1 MARKKKVQIQGKI
14 RAFALGGIDEIGKN
28 LYVIEYEND
37 IIVVDCGLGF
47 PDEDMPGVDLVI
59 PDISYLEKNADRV
72 RGIFITHGHEDH
84 IGALPYVL
92 RTLHVPVYGT
102 RLTLGIL
109 ESKLSE
115 HKLDY
120 QPSVNCVTAGDVIE
134 AGAMSVE
141 FIRVNH
147 SIADACALAIK
158 TPLGYIVHS
167 GDFKFDLTP
176 IDGEIMDVKRL
187 SELGNE
193 GVVLLLCDSTNAEHP
208 GYTPSERTVGASF
221 DNIFNANRD
230 KRIIV
235 ATFSSNVHRVQ
246 QIIDCSIRH
255 GRKVAVT
262 GRSMVTV
269 VGAASR
275 LGYMD
280 FPDDALIEIGDVKKY
295 PPNRVTVITTGS
307 QGEPMS
313 ALSRMAFGE
322 HSNISV
328 GENDLVIISAHA
340 IPGNEK
346 LVGKTINE
354 LYRCGADVYSDP
366 TNHIHVS
373 GHACQE
379 DLKFMHALT
388 KPKYFMPI
396 HGERRHLT
404 EHKKLALMMGTPSE
418 NIFVPDLGHVL
429 EIDASGAH
437 WNGNVQSGRVLV
449 DGTGIGDVGNVV
461 LRDRILLSQDGLI
474 VVSAAVDL
482 MARDIITPPDIYTRG
497 FIYVKESEEL
507 MDEMREV
514 ALDALERAVY
524 SYTKDLADIRGE
536 VKEALAKFVNKK
548 IKRRPMILP
557 VILEV

>member
-1 MARKKKVQIQGKI
+1 MARKKKTTSLGKI
-14 RAFALGGIDEIGKN
+14 RVAALGGLDEIGKN

-47 PDEDMPGVDLVI
+47 PDDDMPGIDLVI
-59 PDISYLEKNADRV
+59 PDIQYLEKNADRV

-84 IGALPYVL
+84 IGALPYML
-92 RTLHVPVYGT
+92 RTLRVPVYGT
-102 RLTLGIL
+102 KLPLGII
-109 ESKLSE
+109 ESKLAE

-120 QPSVNCVTAGDVIE
+120 EPELVCVKAGDVITAGDVT
-134 AGAMSVE
+134 VE

-187 SELGNE
+187 SELGQE
-193 GVVLLLCDSTNAEHP
+193 GVILLMCDSTNAEHP

-221 DNIFNANRD
+221 DQIFISNAD

-255 GRKVAVT
+255 GRKVAIT

-280 FPDDALIEIGDVKKY
+280 FPEDAIIDINDVKKY
-295 PPNRVTVITTGS
+295 PLNRVTIITTGS

-322 HSNISV
+322 HSNITV
-328 GENDLVIISAHA
+328 GQDDLVIISAHA

-354 LYRCGADVYSDP
+354 LYRCGAEVYNDP
-366 TNHIHVS
+366 SNHIHVS

-379 DLKFMHALT
+379 DLKLMHVLT

-396 HGERRHLT
+396 HGERRHLM
-404 EHKKLALMMGTPSE
+404 EHRKLGLQTGIPSE
-418 NIFVPDLGHVL
+418 NIYTPELGRVL
-429 EIDASGAH
+429 EIDETGAH
-437 WNGNVQSGRVLV
+437 WAGNIPAGRILV
-449 DGTGIGDVGNVV
+449 DGSGIGDVGNVV

-507 MDEMREV
+507 MDEMRAV
-514 ALDALERAVY
+514 ALDALERSVY
-524 SYTKDLADIRGE
+524 SYNDDLSDIRTE
-536 VKEALAKFVNKK
+536 VKDALQKFVNKRM
-548 IKRRPMILP
+548 KRRPMILP
-557 VILEV
+557 VILDV

>member
-1 MARKKKVQIQGKI
+1 MARKKKTPVTGKI
-14 RAFALGGIDEIGKN
+14 KAFALGGIDEIGKN

-109 ESKLSE
+109 ESKLAE

-147 SIADACALAIK
+147 SIADACALAVK
-158 TPLGYIVHS
+158 TPLGYVVHS

-193 GVVLLLCDSTNAEHP
+193 GVILLMCDSTNAEHP
-208 GYTPSERTVGASF
+208 GYTQSERTVGASF
-221 DNIFNANRD
+221 DNIFNVNRD

-295 PPNRVTVITTGS
+295 PPNRVTIITTGS

-418 NIFVPDLGHVL
+418 NIFVPDLGRVL
-429 EIDASGAH
+429 EIDADCARWSGS
-437 WNGNVQSGRVLV
+437 VQSGRVLV
-449 DGTGIGDVGNVV
+449 DGTGVGDVGNVV

>member
-1 MARKKKVQIQGKI
+1 MARKKKTPVTGKI
-14 RAFALGGIDEIGKN
+14 KAFALGGIDEIGKN

-109 ESKLSE
+109 ESKLAE

-147 SIADACALAIK
+147 SIADACALAVK
-158 TPLGYIVHS
+158 TPLGYVVHS

-193 GVVLLLCDSTNAEHP
+193 GVILLMCDSTNAEHP
-208 GYTPSERTVGASF
+208 GYTQSERTVGASF
-221 DNIFNANRD
+221 DNIFNVNRD

-269 VGAASR
+269 VGAAAR

-295 PPNRVTVITTGS
+295 PPNRVTIITTGS

-418 NIFVPDLGHVL
+418 NIFVPDLGRVL
-429 EIDASGAH
+429 EIDADGARWSGS
-437 WNGNVQSGRVLV
+437 VQSGRVLV
-449 DGTGIGDVGNVV
+449 DGTGVGDVGNVV

>member
-1 MARKKKVQIQGKI
+1 MARKKKTPVTGKI
-14 RAFALGGIDEIGKN
+14 KAFALGGIDEIGKN

-109 ESKLSE
+109 ESKLAE

-147 SIADACALAIK
+147 SIADACALAVK
-158 TPLGYIVHS
+158 TPLGYVVHS

-193 GVVLLLCDSTNAEHP
+193 GVILLMCDSTNAEHP
-208 GYTPSERTVGASF
+208 GYTQSERTVGASF
-221 DNIFNANRD
+221 DNIFNVNRD

-295 PPNRVTVITTGS
+295 PPNRVTIITTGS

-418 NIFVPDLGHVL
+418 NIFVPDLGRVL
-429 EIDASGAH
+429 EIDADGACWSGS
-437 WNGNVQSGRVLV
+437 VQSGRVLV
-449 DGTGIGDVGNVV
+449 DGTGVGDVGNVV

>member
-1 MARKKKVQIQGKI
+1 MARKKKTQVTGKI
-14 RAFALGGIDEIGKN
+14 RVTALGGLDEIGKN

-47 PDEDMPGVDLVI
+47 PDDDMPGIDLVI
-59 PDISYLEKNADRV
+59 PDITYLEKNADRV
-72 RGIFITHGHEDH
+72 RGIFLTHGHEDH

-102 RLTLGIL
+102 KLTLGIL
-109 ESKLSE
+109 ENKLSE
-115 HKLDY
+115 HKLEY
-120 QPSVNCVTAGDVIE
+120 QPSLNCVKAGDVIP
-134 AGAMSVE
+134 AGEVSVE

-176 IDGEIMDVKRL
+176 IDSEIMDVKRL
-187 SELGNE
+187 SEIGNE
-193 GVVLLLCDSTNAEHP
+193 GVILLMCDSTNAERP
-208 GYTPSERTVGASF
+208 GYTPSERTVGESF
-221 DNIFNANRD
+221 DQIFIKNRD
-230 KRIIV
+230 KRVIV

-255 GRKVAVT
+255 GRKVAIT
-262 GRSMVTV
+262 GRSMVNV
-269 VGAASR
+269 VGAAVR
-275 LGYMD
+275 LGYME
-280 FPDDALIEIGDVKKY
+280 FPDGTLIDINDVKKY
-295 PPNRVTVITTGS
+295 PHNRVTIITTGS

-322 HSNISV
+322 HSTISV
-328 GENDLVIISAHA
+328 GNTDLVIISAHA

-354 LYRCGADVYSDP
+354 LYRCGADVYCGSEDR
-366 TNHIHVS
+366 IHVS

-388 KPKYFMPI
+388 KPRYFMPI
-396 HGERRHLT
+396 HGERRHLM
-404 EHKKLALMMGTPSE
+404 EHRRLAMVMGEEPE
-418 NIFVPDLGHVL
+418 NIFVPELGKVL

-437 WNGNVQSGRVLV
+437 WVGTVQSGRILV
-449 DGTGIGDVGNVV
+449 DGTGVGDVGNVV

-474 VVSAAVDL
+474 VVSAAVDM

-507 MDEMREV
+507 MDEMRAI
-514 ALDALERAVY
+514 ALDALERSVY
-524 SYTKDLADIRGE
+524 SYNDDLADVRAE
-536 VKEALAKFVNKK
+536 VKEALQKFITKRM
-548 IKRRPMILP
+548 KRRPMILP
-557 VILEV
+557 VILDV

>member
-1 MARKKKVQIQGKI
+1 MARKKKTPVTGKI

-28 LYVIEYEND
+28 LYVIEYEDD
-37 IIVVDCGLGF
+37 IIIVDCGLGF

-59 PDISYLEKNADRV
+59 PDISYLEKNADRI

-92 RTLHVPVYGT
+92 RALHVPVYGT

-109 ESKLSE
+109 ESKLAE

-120 QPSVNCVTAGDVIE
+120 QPSVNCVTAGDIIE
-134 AGAMSVE
+134 AGAMTVE

-187 SELGNE
+187 SEIGDE
-193 GVVLLLCDSTNAEHP
+193 GVMLLMCDSTNAEHT

-221 DNIFNANRD
+221 DNIFNVNRD

-295 PPNRVTVITTGS
+295 PPNRVTIVTTGS

-346 LVGKTINE
+346 LVGKIINE

-388 KPKYFMPI
+388 KPKYFMPV

-404 EHKKLALMMGTPSE
+404 EHKKLALLMGTPSE
-418 NIFVPDLGHVL
+418 NIFVPDLGRVL
-429 EIDASGAH
+429 EIDASGAR
-437 WNGNVQSGRVLV
+437 WNGSVQSGRVLV
-449 DGTGIGDVGNVV
+449 DGTGVGDVGNVV

>member
-1 MARKKKVQIQGKI
+1 MARKKKNTASGKI
-14 RAFALGGIDEIGKN
+14 RVTALGGIDEIGKN
-28 LYVIEYEND
+28 LYVVEYEDD
-37 IIVVDCGLGF
+37 ILVVDCGLGF
-47 PDEDMPGVDLVI
+47 PDDDMPGVDLVI

-92 RTLHVPVYGT
+92 RTLRVPVYGT

-109 ESKLSE
+109 ESKLAE
-115 HKLDY
+115 HKLEY
-120 QPSVNCVTAGDVIE
+120 EPSLNCVTAGDVIK
-134 AGAMSVE
+134 AGALTVE

-158 TPLGYIVHS
+158 TPLGYIVHT

-176 IDGEIMDVKRL
+176 IDGEVMDIKRL
-187 SELGNE
+187 SEIGDE
-193 GVVLLLCDSTNAEHP
+193 GVILLMCDSTNAEHT
-208 GYTPSERTVGASF
+208 GYTPSERTVGNSL
-221 DNIFNANRD
+221 DHIFISNKS

-255 GRKVAVT
+255 GRKIAIT
-262 GRSMVTV
+262 GRSMLTV
-269 VGAASR
+269 VSAATR

-280 FPDDALIEIGDVKKY
+280 VPEDAIIDIGDVKKY
-295 PPNRVTVITTGS
+295 SENRVTIITTGS

-313 ALSRMAFGE
+313 ALSRMALGD

-328 GENDLVIISAHA
+328 GKKDLVIISAHA

-354 LYRCGADVYSDP
+354 LYRCGADVYNDTS
-366 TNHIHVS
+366 NHIHVS

-379 DLKFMHALT
+379 DLKFMHVLT
-388 KPKYFMPI
+388 KPKYFMPV
-396 HGERRHLT
+396 HGERRHLM
-404 EHKKLALMMGTPSE
+404 EHRKLAMSLGMPSE
-418 NIFVPDLGHVL
+418 NIFTPDLGRVL
-429 EIDASGAH
+429 EISSAGAG
-437 WNGNVQSGRVLV
+437 WNGSVQSGRVLV
-449 DGTGIGDVGNVV
+449 DGSGVGDVGNVV

-474 VVSAAVDL
+474 VVSAAVD
-482 MARDIITPPDIYTRG
+482 MTVRDIVTPPDIYTRG
-497 FIYVKESEEL
+497 FIYVRESEEL
-507 MDEMREV
+507 MSEMRAVAYEALENSIYDYNKNLSDIRAEV
-514 ALDALERAVY
+514 KDAL
-524 SYTKDLADIRGE
+524 S
-536 VKEALAKFVNKK
+536 KFINKK

>member
-1 MARKKKVQIQGKI
+1 MARRKKTPVLGKI
-14 RAFALGGIDEIGKN
+14 KAFALGGIDEIGKN
-28 LYVIEYEND
+28 LYIIEYEND
-37 IIVVDCGLGF
+37 IIVVDCGLAF

-59 PDISYLEKNADRV
+59 PDISYLEKNVDKI

-120 QPSVNCVTAGDVIE
+120 QPNINCVQAGDIIE
-134 AGAMSVE
+134 AGAMTVE

-187 SELGNE
+187 SEIGDE
-193 GVVLLLCDSTNAEHP
+193 GVVLLMCDSTNAEHS

-221 DNIFNANRD
+221 DNIFNVNRD

-255 GRKVAVT
+255 GRKIAVT

-295 PPNRVTVITTGS
+295 PPNRVTIVTTGS

-404 EHKKLALMMGTPSE
+404 EHKKLSMLMGTPSE
-418 NIFVPDLGHVL
+418 NIFVPDLGRVL
-429 EIDASGAH
+429 EIDASGAR
-437 WNGNVQSGRVLV
+437 WGGSVQSGKVLV
-449 DGTGIGDVGNVV
+449 DGTGVGDVGNVV

-474 VVSAAVDL
+474 VVSAAVDM
-482 MARDIITPPDIYTRG
+482 MARDIVTPPDIYTRG

-524 SYTKDLADIRGE
+524 SNKKDISDMRND
-536 VKEALAKFVNKK
+536 VKEALSKFVNKK

>member
-1 MARKKKVQIQGKI
+1 MARRKKSVPKGKI
-14 RAFALGGIDEIGKN
+14 KAFALGGIDEIGKN

-59 PDISYLEKNADRV
+59 PDITYLEKNAEKV

-109 ESKLSE
+109 ESKLAE
-115 HKLDY
+115 HKLEY
-120 QPSVNCVTAGDVIE
+120 QPEINCVRAGDVIK
-134 AGAMSVE
+134 AGEMTVE

-158 TPLGYIVHS
+158 TPLGYIIHS

-187 SELGNE
+187 SEIGDE
-193 GVVLLLCDSTNAEHP
+193 GVILLMCDSTNAEHA

-221 DNIFNANRD
+221 DNIFNSNRD

-280 FPDDALIEIGDVKKY
+280 FPDDALIEIDDVKKY
-295 PPNRVTVITTGS
+295 PPNRVTIVTTGS

-322 HSNISV
+322 HRTISV
-328 GENDLVIISAHA
+328 GEQDLIIISAHA

-346 LVGKTINE
+346 LVGKTVNE

-404 EHKKLALMMGTPSE
+404 EHKKIAMKMGTPSE
-418 NIFVPDLGHVL
+418 NIFVPDLGRIL
-429 EIDASGAH
+429 EIDSEGAG
-437 WNGNVQSGRVLV
+437 WAGSVQSGRVLV
-449 DGTGIGDVGNVV
+449 DGTGVGDVGNIV

-482 MARDIITPPDIYTRG
+482 MARDVITPPDIYTRG
-497 FIYVKESEEL
+497 FIYVRESEEL

-514 ALDALERAVY
+514 ALDAIERALY
-524 SYTKDLADIRGE
+524 SYNKDLSEIRGD
-536 VKEALAKFVNKK
+536 VKDALAKFVNKK

>member
-1 MARKKKVQIQGKI
+1 MARKKKTPVTGKI
-14 RAFALGGIDEIGKN
+14 KAFALGGIDEIGKN

-109 ESKLSE
+109 ESKLAE

-147 SIADACALAIK
+147 SIADACALAVK
-158 TPLGYIVHS
+158 TPLGYVVHS

-193 GVVLLLCDSTNAEHP
+193 GVILLMCDSTNAEHP
-208 GYTPSERTVGASF
+208 GYTQSERTVGASF
-221 DNIFNANRD
+221 DNIFNVNRD

-295 PPNRVTVITTGS
+295 PPNRVTIITTGS

-418 NIFVPDLGHVL
+418 NIFVPDLGRVL
-429 EIDASGAH
+429 EIDADGARWSGS
-437 WNGNVQSGRVLV
+437 VQSGRVLV
-449 DGTGIGDVGNVV
+449 DGTGVGDVGNVV